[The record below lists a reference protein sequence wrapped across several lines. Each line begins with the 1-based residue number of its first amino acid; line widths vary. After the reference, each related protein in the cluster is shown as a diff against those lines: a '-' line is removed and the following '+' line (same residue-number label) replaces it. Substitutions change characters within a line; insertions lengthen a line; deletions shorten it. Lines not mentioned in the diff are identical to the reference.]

1 MSSMNLATQKRLG
14 VLPKTEDT
22 LTYKGHIYGN
32 NHRGFRGRRPTPIAS
47 NKSPGFFGVH
57 GLGAANG
64 DGKLHYFG
72 DGPGQADLPMNGF
85 YGIGMADLDYQA
97 GNMLIADPTENQP
110 TNPAGIY
117 GGLPKIGS
125 PVLGAGLI
133 AAGLFI
139 ANRNNNKKDPIALAL
154 LAGGAY
160 TFVSGASS
168 SDEGF

>member
-22 LTYKGHIYGN
+22 LTYGGHTYGN
-32 NHRGFRGRRPTPIAS
+32 THRGFRGRPTPTS
-47 NKSPGFFGVH
+47 TSPGFFGVH

-85 YGIGMADLDYQA
+85 YGIGMADLEYQA

-117 GGLPKIGS
+117 GMRDYVSYQTVGL
-125 PVLGAGLI
+125 A
-133 AAGLFI
+133 
-139 ANRNNNKKDPIALAL
+139 ALAAL
-154 LAGGAY
+154 IIY
-160 TFVSGASS
+160 KYK
-168 SDEGF
+168 

>member
-117 GGLPKIGS
+117 GLMDGGNPQLGAIL
-125 PVLGAGLI
+125 VLGA
-133 AAGLFI
+133 
-139 ANRNNNKKDPIALAL
+139 
-154 LAGGAY
+154 LAGVGTKKVDKKMGAVVGLLGAY
-160 TFVSGASS
+160 IMTSNLKSF
-168 SDEGF
+168 

>member
-22 LTYKGHIYGN
+22 LTYTGHIYGN
-32 NHRGFRGRRPTPIAS
+32 NHRGFRGRRPTPT
-47 NKSPGFFGVH
+47 SPGFFGVH

-85 YGIGMADLDYQA
+85 YGIGMADLEYQA

-110 TNPAGIY
+110 THPAGMY
-117 GGLPKIGS
+117 GSVTDHLTS
-125 PVLGAGLI
+125 PAGLI
-133 AAGLFI
+133 GLGV
-139 ANRNNNKKDPIALAL
+139 LAL
-154 LAGGAY
+154 CY
-160 TFVSGASS
+160 YKMK
-168 SDEGF
+168 